1 MEADANAVL
10 ENLARQNASLAIRL
24 AVAEA
29 RIAQLERVEIDR
41 MAAEEAE
48 NGDS

>member
-1 MEADANAVL
+1 MEADVNAVIDG
-10 ENLARQNASLAIRL
+10 LARQNASLAVRL

-29 RIAQLERVEIDR
+29 RIAQLEREDVER
-41 MAAEEAE
+41 MAAQEAE